1 MEFLEYALYLVLSII
16 VVILV
21 WYLGNERTKRLV
33 KEAQLES
40 NILMAGFEAKE
51 STLTDSLQ
59 GYEDNMKDT
68 FKIIAQKAFEE
79 VVAKAD
85 AEKSASFSE
94 ATESLAKAMKSYN
107 ENMNNI
113 EAKSL
118 ERGTRLEER
127 INKVSELG
135 IKLSEETNNL
145 TRALKADSQAQGA
158 WGEVVLENLLQ
169 SLGFTKGTDYLTQT
183 NFTQED
189 GSRPRTDF
197 IINLPDNR
205 QIVIDSKVSLTAW
218 EKFVNAQ
225 SDTEM
230 ELAMKEHCNSIRNH
244 AKGLAAKNYHNLE
257 GINTVDFVLMYVP
270 LESAFSAAMRT
281 HPDLYM
287 EFAKDSIVRVVTG
300 TTIVTTL
307 MLIKEI
313 WKREAQTTNQLKL
326 ISETG
331 KLHDQI
337 VLFLE
342 SFTTLGFELKQATD
356 AYDKAIN
363 QLKDGRGNVL
373 RRTENLKNLG
383 AKVSKQIKS
392 NPKIKET
399 NLLEEAIYNHENA
412 SNSNEEE

>member
-1 MEFLEYALYLVLSII
+1 MFLEDILYLVLSLI

-59 GYEDNMKDT
+59 GYENNMKDT

-85 AEKSASFSE
+85 AQKSASFSE

>member
-270 LESAFSAAMRT
+270 LESAFSAAMRS

>member
-1 MEFLEYALYLVLSII
+1 MEFLEDVLYLVLSII

>member
-1 MEFLEYALYLVLSII
+1 M
-16 VVILV
+16 ILV

-85 AEKSASFSE
+85 AQKSASFSE

-270 LESAFSAAMRT
+270 LESAFSAAMRS

>member
-1 MEFLEYALYLVLSII
+1 MYLVLSVI

-85 AEKSASFSE
+85 AQKSASFSE

>member
-1 MEFLEYALYLVLSII
+1 MLLEDILYLVLSLI

-85 AEKSASFSE
+85 AQKSASFSE

-197 IINLPDNR
+197 IDN
-205 QIVIDSKVSLTAW
+205 
-218 EKFVNAQ
+218 
-225 SDTEM
+225 
-230 ELAMKEHCNSIRNH
+230 
-244 AKGLAAKNYHNLE
+244 
-257 GINTVDFVLMYVP
+257 
-270 LESAFSAAMRT
+270 
-281 HPDLYM
+281 
-287 EFAKDSIVRVVTG
+287 
-300 TTIVTTL
+300 
-307 MLIKEI
+307 
-313 WKREAQTTNQLKL
+313 
-326 ISETG
+326 
-331 KLHDQI
+331 
-337 VLFLE
+337 
-342 SFTTLGFELKQATD
+342 
-356 AYDKAIN
+356 
-363 QLKDGRGNVL
+363 
-373 RRTENLKNLG
+373 
-383 AKVSKQIKS
+383 
-392 NPKIKET
+392 
-399 NLLEEAIYNHENA
+399 
-412 SNSNEEE
+412 

>member
-1 MEFLEYALYLVLSII
+1 MLLEDILYLVLSSI

-85 AEKSASFSE
+85 AQKSASFSE

>member
-1 MEFLEYALYLVLSII
+1 MEDILYLVLSLI

-85 AEKSASFSE
+85 AQKSASFSE

>member
-1 MEFLEYALYLVLSII
+1 MEFLEYVLYLVLSII

-85 AEKSASFSE
+85 AQKSASFSE

>member
-1 MEFLEYALYLVLSII
+1 MEFLEDVLYLVLSII

-85 AEKSASFSE
+85 AQKSASFSE

>member
-1 MEFLEYALYLVLSII
+1 MFLEDILYLVLSLI

-85 AEKSASFSE
+85 AQKSSSFSE

>member
-1 MEFLEYALYLVLSII
+1 MYLVLSII
-16 VVILV
+16 IVILV

-85 AEKSASFSE
+85 AQKSASFSE

>member
-1 MEFLEYALYLVLSII
+1 MEDILYLVLSLI

-85 AEKSASFSE
+85 AQKSASFSE

-107 ENMNNI
+107 ENMNSI

>member
-1 MEFLEYALYLVLSII
+1 MEFLEDVLYLVLSVI

-85 AEKSASFSE
+85 AQKSASFSE

>member
-1 MEFLEYALYLVLSII
+1 MLLEDILYLVLSSI

-85 AEKSASFSE
+85 AQKSASFSE

-326 ISETG
+326 VSETG

>member
-1 MEFLEYALYLVLSII
+1 MLLEDILYLVLSLI

-85 AEKSASFSE
+85 AQKSASFSE

>member
-1 MEFLEYALYLVLSII
+1 MLLEDILYLVLSLI

-59 GYEDNMKDT
+59 GYENNMKDT

-85 AEKSASFSE
+85 AQKSASFSE

>member
-85 AEKSASFSE
+85 AQKSASFSE